1 MAGDATTLSRFCKIF
16 GRITDIALPN
26 IALAADGL
34 YLLDFLPL
42 MVDNGFA
49 TKHRRTLRSGILRWL
64 NPSPRQIW
72 AITIRC
78 TGAAGRAAFSACKT
92 FAAAR

>member
-16 GRITDIALPN
+16 GRITDIALPDIVLAAD

-49 TKHRRTLRSGILRWL
+49 TRHRRTLRSGILRWL
-64 NPSPRQIW
+64 NPSPRQTW
-72 AITIRC
+72 AITIR
-78 TGAAGRAAFSACKT
+78 S
-92 FAAAR
+92 